1 MAENKKANHP
11 NRVPFEGILTLLDEP
26 SDRSPTGSRGH
37 RVILT
42 REAAEQDLDT
52 LIGMAVNISPDFDN
66 HAAHGGKCG
75 VIMSA
80 EIVQTTEGP
89 FAIKVRGHLYMRDF
103 PELRKYVGPNSKP
116 LGMSYE
122 LADAHVENMRAD
134 IWKLT
139 KVTFTGAAV
148 LLATKAAYQK
158 TTFNISAATERFD
171 GTISFID
178 RKLKTGQAETF
189 TRSRSKTH
197 THPGT
202 KRGVH

>member
-1 MAENKKANHP
+1 MAEKNKANHP

-26 SDRSPTGSRGH
+26 SDRSPSGSRGH

-42 REAAEQDLDT
+42 REAAEEALDT
-52 LIGMAVNISPDFDN
+52 LIGMAVNISPDFDG

-75 VIMSA
+75 VIMDA
-80 EIVQTTEGP
+80 IIVDDSGGFP
-89 FAIKVRGHLYMRDF
+89 AIRVRGHLYMRDF

-148 LLATKAAYQK
+148 LLANKAAYQK
-158 TTFNISAATERFD
+158 TTFNISAEAERFT
-171 GTISFID
+171 GNISFID
-178 RKLKTGQAETF
+178 RKLKTGHAETF
-189 TRSRSKTH
+189 THGRSKPNAH
-197 THPGT
+197 TRP
-202 KRGVH
+202 KRRVD